1 MTGYLVLAVVS
12 YLVGAVPFGYLVAR
26 AVAGVDVRTV
36 GSGNIGATNVRRA
49 AGNLAGLAVLLLDI
63 AKGFVPARFFA
74 GWLFPDLPT
83 TTAQVVCGAGAILGH
98 VFTVFLRFRGGK
110 GVATGCG
117 VAFGL
122 APLEAALALVVFV
135 VVVAVWRYISLGSM
149 TAVVVFWV
157 SLLVLGEDPWGEG
170 LALTVLA
177 GAMAVLVIARH
188 RSNIQRLLAGTEHKL
203 GQDRAAPPPSHAQT
217 SSDAQTPSDAQ
228 PPDES

>member
-12 YLVGAVPFGYLVAR
+12 YLVGAVPFGYLVVR

-49 AGNLAGLAVLLLDI
+49 AGNLAGAAVLVLDI
-63 AKGFVPARFFA
+63 AKGFVPAYFFA
-74 GWLFPDLPT
+74 GWFFPDLPA

-122 APLEAALALVVFV
+122 APPEAALALGAFAA
-135 VVVAVWRYISLGSM
+135 VVAVWRYISLGSM
-149 TAVVVFWV
+149 SAVVVFVV
-157 SLLVLGEDPWGEG
+157 SLVVLGEDPWGEG

-177 GAMAVLVIARH
+177 GAMAVLVVARH
-188 RSNIQRLLAGTEHKL
+188 RSNVRRLLAGTEPKL
-203 GQDRAAPPPSHAQT
+203 GQHCAEPPRTEP
-217 SSDAQTPSDAQ
+217 Q
-228 PPDES
+228 PREEP